1 MRECGHVMPGFDA
14 GGGGGFEGTDDAA
27 VYGIAE
33 S

>member
-14 GGGGGFEGTDDAA
+14 GGGGSIEDTDDVAA
-27 VYGIAE
+27 CGIAE